1 MSADHI
7 VGKAVLFGDLSLLD
21 EPEEFPGVVVS
32 CSREVLRAAKRLP
45 MQEEVALVPVSEL
58 EELKEAKRKLAP
70 THIYGTP
77 DEILAGKGEPVSLP
91 GAMAELKAERDA
103 NVLLESEVREL
114 ERRTELEKEV
124 ALLKDENVRYARF
137 LNESGFTEF
146 RLIERAQELEWELNY
161 AALCV
166 AENET
171 LREALRTQG
180 KEAQVSL
187 VDRVRE
193 AEESARALRRSHAE
207 KIGENAAL
215 RSEIERWR
223 TATAKLRDA
232 AEESGRVA
240 NEQAARAEAEA
251 AKLQAQLDA
260 SCNSEELRQI
270 RAELARVKDEV
281 SEARKAWLGDDYGHL
296 TLGDALAKLRAD
308 HDAEFAALR
317 ADKERLDYL
326 IAMFDAYG
334 QIDGLDFG
342 CGMTR
347 DEIDVAMAREAMK
360 GGANE

>member
-7 VGKAVLFGDLSLLD
+7 VGKAILFGDLSLLN

-58 EELKEAKRKLAP
+58 EELKEAKRRLAP

-77 DEILAGKGEPVSLP
+77 DEILAGKGEPVSLS

-161 AALCV
+161 AAFCV

-187 VDRVRE
+187 VNRARE
-193 AEESARALRRSHAE
+193 AEEDARALRRSYAE

-223 TATAKLRDA
+223 TATVKLRDGADEA
-232 AEESGRVA
+232 ARVA
-240 NEQAARAEAEA
+240 NEQLARAEAELA
-251 AKLQAQLDA
+251 ELQAQLDS
-260 SCNSEELRQI
+260 SCNAEELRQA
-270 RAELARVKDEV
+270 RHNLASV
-281 SEARKAWLGDDYGHL
+281 
-296 TLGDALAKLRAD
+296 RAD
-308 HDAEFAALR
+308 RHSLILERELEQHELAALR
-317 ADKERLDYL
+317 RDKERLDWL
-326 IAMFDAYG
+326 ELGIVNGRFNKDTGRIEVCEINAAFIHTEGIRNAIDA
-334 QIDGLDFG
+334 
-342 CGMTR
+342 
-347 DEIDVAMAREAMK
+347 AMAKE
-360 GGANE
+360 GGARG